1 MTTTSLMPIAAGP
14 YVPDAFSDSGDGR
27 GITWGLCH
35 FTNPGERDR
44 QHSIL
49 ARFDCDL
56 SRDFHDP
63 WMKQTEIWFKPEVYF
78 SQGLSRGQRQRAE
91 KAAQRGAPE

>member
-1 MTTTSLMPIAAGP
+1 MPAAPGP
-14 YVPDAFSDSGDGR
+14 YVPDAFDNTDDGQ

-35 FTNPGERDR
+35 FTGVGGRAH

-56 SRDFHDP
+56 RSGAGERQ
-63 WMKQTEIWFKPEVYF
+63 MRETEHFWPPEFYF
-78 SQGLSRGQRQRAE
+78 RSGLNDELRAAREQAARQDLE
-91 KAAQRGAPE
+91 SE